1 MSLAAQAAT
10 TVVALVAAVTAV
22 SLWRGANRHT
32 GSVRRAY
39 RVFALTALLW
49 GAGAIGQQVLASAS
63 AGATFPFTG
72 ADLPG
77 LLALPALVTGLVSLG
92 SRREVARHPL
102 AQRHRARIGTAV
114 ARCTDGY
121 VVASALFI
129 IGWITV
135 LSAGYVHSGDDPG
148 TFAAELVH
156 PLADLLVLGGVLP
169 LAVAAGR
176 RGVAPVLALLAVTAS
191 DTLAVGAKISNGHPG
206 AASQLLLI
214 AGFLVLGCAP
224 WMGGS
229 WRAGPG
235 DTGQFT
241 RAGAHAATALA
252 GVTAAAAAL
261 VLIGWVLAGSPAP
274 EPVLVLVTGTALLAL
289 TARVLILVHRDSI
302 RSRLWHESG
311 HQFRELADRIS
322 DVVLVCDYAGA
333 ISYASPAVRDYGY
346 TPAGLEGQVLTDLV
360 HPEDQLGGLRAVRE
374 AASVAGAPV
383 TDGPGEQVRYSCRV
397 RAADG
402 TWRYVEATIS
412 RHRSQGAPDRLLVTS
427 RDVSDQVA
435 LRRQIAHLTYH
446 DGLTGLPNRAYLEER
461 AREVLSLERQGP
473 GVAGVILV
481 DLDAFTSVN
490 DAAGPSAGDL
500 VLAQVG
506 RRLRAVVPPRG
517 TVARWGGDVFAVL
530 IQDAASAGEIIEL
543 AQRILASVAAEPFR
557 AADRGVALSASVG
570 VALADGSPAGYVW
583 RNADAAVSRA
593 KESGGGRLEVF
604 PAVPHPDARR
614 HLSLAAQLGRALGPS
629 QPGAGQPGAGQPGAG
644 PSGADESGPGQS
656 GADQAEADLAEAD
669 QAGATELAL
678 DYRPIADLASSRIIG
693 AEAVPRWRGE
703 GGDVPRQEFLA
714 AAETARVS
722 GELGDWMLR
731 ECCSQVADWRRD
743 GWEASLWLRCP
754 SMQTTAPFAVSVLEA
769 LDDSGLAPAALILEV
784 APEVLGEGG
793 DVVLRGLDELRE
805 RGVQLAVD
813 ISAAGYGS
821 LARLTHHPVDLVRI
835 GPDLVAGLGVDAAA
849 ETLIRALLRIGKDL
863 GIPVAADGI
872 ERAEQRDLLAAM
884 GCVLGMGMFV
894 AGPVPPAGIRGL
906 SAEPGPA
913 SEHGLAGERGPAG
926 GELPFGDVISPA
938 SHLAS

>member
-1 MSLAAQAAT
+1 
-10 TVVALVAAVTAV
+10 V
-22 SLWRGANRHT
+22 
-32 GSVRRAY
+32 
-39 RVFALTALLW
+39 
-49 GAGAIGQQVLASAS
+49 
-63 AGATFPFTG
+63 
-72 ADLPG
+72 
-77 LLALPALVTGLVSLG
+77 
-92 SRREVARHPL
+92 
-102 AQRHRARIGTAV
+102 
-114 ARCTDGY
+114 
-121 VVASALFI
+121 
-129 IGWITV
+129 
-135 LSAGYVHSGDDPG
+135 
-148 TFAAELVH
+148 
-156 PLADLLVLGGVLP
+156 
-169 LAVAAGR
+169 
-176 RGVAPVLALLAVTAS
+176 ALLAVTAS
-191 DTLAVGAKISNGHPG
+191 DMLAVGAKISNGHPG

-214 AGFLVLGCAP
+214 AGFCVLGSAP

-229 WRAGPG
+229 WRAGSG
-235 DTGQFT
+235 DAGQFA
-241 RAGAHAATALA
+241 RAGAHAATAVA
-252 GVTAAAAAL
+252 AITAAVAAL

-274 EPVLVLVTGTALLAL
+274 EPVLALVTGTALLAL

-360 HPEDQLGGLRAVRE
+360 HPEDRLGGLRAVRE

-383 TDGPGEQVRYSCRV
+383 TDGAGQQVRYSCRV

-446 DGLTGLPNRAYLEER
+446 DGLTGLPNRAYLEEQ
-461 AREVLSLERQGP
+461 AREVLSLERQGA

-530 IQDAASAGEIIEL
+530 IAEAASAGEIVEL

-557 AADRGVALSASVG
+557 AADRGVTLSASVG
-570 VALADGSPAGYVW
+570 VAFADGSPAGYVW

-593 KESGGGRLEVF
+593 KESGGGRLEIV
-604 PAVPHPDARR
+604 PSVPHPDARR
-614 HLSLAAQLGRALGPS
+614 HLSLAAQLGRAFGP
-629 QPGAGQPGAGQPGAG
+629 GQPGEDQPGRT
-644 PSGADESGPGQS
+644 Q
-656 GADQAEADLAEAD
+656 
-669 QAGATELAL
+669 LAL
-678 DYRPIADLASSRIIG
+678 EYRPIADLASSRIIG
-693 AEAVPRWRGE
+693 AEAVPRWPGD
-703 GGDVPRQEFLA
+703 GGPVPRQEFLA
-714 AAETARVS
+714 AAETARVTA
-722 GELGDWMLR
+722 ELGDWMLR

-743 GWEASLWLRCP
+743 GWQASLWLHGP
-754 SMQTTAPFAVSVLEA
+754 ATAMTAPFGASVLEA
-769 LDDSGLAPAALILEV
+769 LADSGLAPAALILEV
-784 APEVLGEGG
+784 APEVLAEGG
-793 DVVLRGLDELRE
+793 DVVLRGLGELRE
-805 RGVQLAVD
+805 RGVRLAVD
-813 ISAAGYGS
+813 ISSAGYGS
-821 LARLTHHPVDLVRI
+821 LAQLRHHPVDLVRI

-849 ETLIRALLRIGKDL
+849 ETLIQALVRIGKDL

-884 GCVLGMGMFV
+884 GCVLGMGTFV
-894 AGPVPPAGIRGL
+894 AGPVPPASIPVL

-913 SEHGLAGERGPAG
+913 SEHGLAGGHGPAG